1 MNFIQLLF
9 SFLNQLCTADYALIG
24 SRIAYQQ
31 ATSTTKSTASFFVIP
46 VFFLPL
52 GSLLACSF
60 GGVSRDVLM
69 LFRRPAL
76 FDTWQPVLSYV
87 LFSSFFLEILHR
99 HKKMDIFDSWPCFIL
114 VNFLDGMGIALFAA
128 SAEELAMELGYYTPA
143 FVVACACVSANGG
156 GIWAKI
162 LTGKQSFKKVVFGN
176 LWYYGITIFTA
187 IQYFYFR
194 FEMMCDGASVSLVL
208 GTVCG
213 ALVCLFVG
221 CHKMHVGGRT
231 HKIKKD
237 IAVRIGLI
245 QTRAAIFRSILNP
258 YKGIKYS
265 FIVFGNAVGP
275 YDTSL
280 ITLLGI
286 I

>member
-46 VFFLPL
+46 LLFLPL

-76 FDTWQPVLSYV
+76 FDIWQTVLAYV
-87 LFSSFFLEILHR
+87 IFSSFVLGILHR
-99 HKKMDIFDSWPCFIL
+99 YKKMDILDSWPCYIL
-114 VNFLDGMGIALFAA
+114 VNFLDGMGLALFVA
-128 SAEELAMELGYYTPA
+128 SAEDLVVELGYYTPA

-162 LTGKQSFKKVVFGN
+162 LTGKQTFKMVVFEN
-176 LWYYGITIFTA
+176 LWYYGITIVTA
-187 IQYFYFR
+187 IQYYFFH

-208 GTVCG
+208 GTVSG
-213 ALVCLFVG
+213 SLVCLFVG

-231 HKIKKD
+231 HKLKKD

-245 QTRAAIFRSILNP
+245 QTLAAIFRSILNP

-265 FIVFGNAVGP
+265 FIVFGNVVGP
-275 YDTSL
+275 YDKSL